1 MRVILLAYPLGEE
14 KDESLWNLKE
24 KKVFFYCKEYVQ
36 EIDRSVG
43 E

>member
-24 KKVFFYCKEYVQ
+24 KKVFYCKEYVQ

>member
-24 KKVFFYCKEYVQ
+24 KKVFLL
-36 EIDRSVG
+36 
-43 E
+43 